1 MQEYENLNEW
11 VEATT
16 GEDSWRTIAEK
27 LHTTHST
34 IKRRL
39 NNHEADAII
48 ELASAYHVNPVAGL
62 VAGGCITSM
71 DVRTYARAYTFEDF
85 SDVEVAQI
93 IVDRLEAR
101 EEEREANT
109 TAIGAPAVRLEGLPY
124 VADSSPDEPEMGDE
138 DYHDGP

>member
-1 MQEYENLNEW
+1 MREYENLNEW

-48 ELASAYHVNPVAGL
+48 ELATAYHVNPVAGL
-62 VAGGCITSM
+62 VAGGCITSV
-71 DVRTYARAYTFEDF
+71 DVRAYARAYTFEDF
-85 SDVEVAQI
+85 TDVEIAQI

-101 EEEREANT
+101 EDKTAGNPEEDAD
-109 TAIGAPAVRLEGLPY
+109 VFDLEGLPY
-124 VADSSPDEPEMGDE
+124 VADSSPDEPGLGDE